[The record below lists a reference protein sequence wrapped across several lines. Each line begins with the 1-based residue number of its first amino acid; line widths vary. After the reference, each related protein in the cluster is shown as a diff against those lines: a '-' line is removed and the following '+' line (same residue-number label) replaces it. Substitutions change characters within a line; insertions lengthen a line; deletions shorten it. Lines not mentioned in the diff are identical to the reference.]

1 MRFYMASTLC
11 WSFHPLEAVAIAEE
25 EGLQGVE
32 LWAEHIFYHHAN
44 PEEIRL
50 LAEEKGL
57 ALTLHASSWDLNIC
71 SLNQGIR
78 EQSLA
83 ELKKSV
89 DLAEVLQVEHMT
101 FHPGRFTV
109 KSYLQDEHRD
119 LLVRNTKELVDYA
132 KGKQVIISQELME
145 EIPKEM
151 LTDPNTM
158 NAFTSQVGEGLY
170 VTLDIAHTPL
180 SESSLAYMDKLER
193 VNSIHLSDSNRDQFH
208 VPLGKGAIDIPH
220 VLNDLSETNLP
231 VVLEGMDTGHELSF
245 LKQHLSFLREAGW
258 TERKTHA

>member
-11 WSFHPLEAVAIAEE
+11 WSSHPAEVITIAEK

-32 LWAEHIFYHHAN
+32 LWAEHMYYHQAD

-50 LAEEKGL
+50 LAEAKGL

-89 DLAEVLQVEHMT
+89 NLANVLQVEHMT

-109 KSYLQDEHRD
+109 KSYLQDEHRYM
-119 LLVRNTKELVDYA
+119 LVRNTKDLVDYA
-132 KGKQVIISQELME
+132 KEKQVILSQELME

-151 LTDPNTM
+151 LTDPEAMNT
-158 NAFTSQVGEGLY
+158 FLDQVGEGLH

-180 SESSLAYMDKLER
+180 SESSLAYLAKLER
-193 VNSIHLSDSNRDQFH
+193 VNSIHLSDSSMEQFH
-208 VPLGKGAIDIPH
+208 VPLGKGSIDIVQ
-220 VLNDLSETNLP
+220 VLHALSETNLP
-231 VVLEGMDTGHELSF
+231 VVLEGMDTSRELSF
-245 LKQHLSFLREAGW
+245 LQQHLSFLRKAGW
-258 TERKTHA
+258 IERKTRD